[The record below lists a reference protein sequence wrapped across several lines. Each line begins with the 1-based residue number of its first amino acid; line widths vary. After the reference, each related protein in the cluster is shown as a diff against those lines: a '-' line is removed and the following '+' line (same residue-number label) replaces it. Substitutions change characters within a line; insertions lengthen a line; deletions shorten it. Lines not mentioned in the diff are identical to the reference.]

1 MQLYG
6 LLLLVY
12 LLEVQAWKASF
23 VLVVQAGAVVE
34 HVWFLFYWQFRLS
47 EDVAGQRVKK
57 LPLGAR

>member
-12 LLEVQAWKASF
+12 LLEVQAWKASS

-34 HVWFLFYWQFRLS
+34 QAWFLFY
-47 EDVAGQRVKK
+47 
-57 LPLGAR
+57 

>member
-12 LLEVQAWKASF
+12 LLEVQAWYTSF

-34 HVWFLFYWQFRLS
+34 HVWFLSDWLFRLS

-57 LPLGAR
+57 LLLGAR